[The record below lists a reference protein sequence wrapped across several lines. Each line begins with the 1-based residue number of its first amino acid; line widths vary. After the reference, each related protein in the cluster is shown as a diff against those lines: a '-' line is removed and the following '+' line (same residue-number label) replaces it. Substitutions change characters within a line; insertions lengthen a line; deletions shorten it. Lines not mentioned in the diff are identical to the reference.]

1 MTERSEENAKWP
13 GGKTNS
19 ANVMNE
25 RRSLS
30 EEMPEEKAREA
41 LRSRSR
47 RGFILGGIAAAAGVL
62 GWRALPDETK
72 VRFLQ
77 SVFRFNER
85 VTSAFYSPTRLA
97 KEFPVEKV
105 TRPARVN
112 GMIGIENEIDLAA
125 WRLRIGG
132 IEGRTDDLELTL
144 DDIRKLP
151 RVETVN
157 EFKCI
162 EGWSTIVHWTGARFS
177 DLVAAV
183 TPWKTPEAMP
193 PYVSLATP
201 DGGYFVGWD
210 TASIMH
216 PQTLLVYEMNGEPLT
231 SEHGAPLRL
240 ASPTKYGIKQIKR
253 IGRIDLTRER
263 PQDYW
268 ANEGYDW
275 YSGL

>member
-1 MTERSEENAKWP
+1 MSKDRERNARWP
-13 GGKTNS
+13 GGEENS
-19 ANVMNE
+19 ANVLDE

-30 EEMPEEKAREA
+30 EELPDAEARKILEA
-41 LRSRSR
+41 KSR
-47 RGFILGGIAAAAGVL
+47 RGFLLGGAAALVGVF
-62 GWRALPDETK
+62 GWRWMPEETK

-77 SVFRFNER
+77 KILRFNEN
-85 VTSAFYSPTRLA
+85 VTSAFYRPAHLA
-97 KEFPVEKV
+97 AEFPAEKI

-112 GMIGIENEIDLAA
+112 GMLGIESEVDLAD
-125 WRLRIGG
+125 WTLNIGG
-132 IEGRTDDLELTL
+132 IPGRASDLVLTMY
-144 DDIRKLP
+144 DIRRLP
-151 RVETVN
+151 RSDYIT

-162 EGWSTIVHWTGARFS
+162 EGWSTIVRWTGPKFS
-177 DLVAAV
+177 DLVAAF
-183 TPWKTPEAMP
+183 TSWKTPEEMP

-216 PQTLLVYEMNGEPLT
+216 PQTLLVYEMNGEVLT
-231 SEHGAPLRL
+231 SNHGAPLRL
-240 ASPTKYGIKQIKR
+240 ASPTKYGIKQLKR
-253 IGRIDLTRER
+253 IGRIDFTDER